1 MVLPLLLSDDFTL
14 TRVAIFF
21 GHVFVLHQIQTAGDG
36 LFEFGLFNR
45 AIEFDTVLNKLGGL
59 IQGNLL
65 VLVLI
70 VKLYGAENLWAK
82 HFAYSILQPFRLI
95 LRIAEAGLTELLAT
109 FLISRLALD
118 PRIVFF
124 VANRLPYALLE
135 VWLLRCFAEDGFD
148 FFATALELRL

>member
-21 GHVFVLHQIQTAGDG
+21 CHVFVLHQIQTVGDG

-45 AIEFDTVLNKLGGL
+45 AVEFDTVLNKLAGL
-59 IQGNLL
+59 IQSNLL

-95 LRIAEAGLTELLAT
+95 LGIAEASLDEFFTTLL
-109 FLISRLALD
+109 IRRLALD
-118 PRIVFF
+118 PRIILF
-124 VANRLPYALLE
+124 VADCLPNALFE
-135 VWLLRCFAEDGFD
+135 VRLLRCFAEHCFD
-148 FFATALELRL
+148 LFATTLKLRL